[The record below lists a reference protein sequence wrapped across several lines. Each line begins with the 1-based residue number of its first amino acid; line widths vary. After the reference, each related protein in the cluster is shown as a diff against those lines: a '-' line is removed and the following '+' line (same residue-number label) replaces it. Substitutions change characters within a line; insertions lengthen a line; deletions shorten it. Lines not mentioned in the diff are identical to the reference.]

1 MYCENCGSETD
12 DRAKFCE
19 YCGRAITSPPPS
31 AGRVGPVQSRD
42 TSDAIEGSRKAQTWI
57 WVACG
62 AGLFIFVFSAGLI
75 VFLLEATSRDITPS
89 ESSVAVVE
97 GFSPSTRA
105 PTGSPS
111 PEQSGRPAESDTSRR
126 SIKASKPSIPT
137 SSLPLTNPDLY
148 SAVWRGQAE
157 QVRTLVNGG
166 ANVNVRASDNDP
178 LLHEAVW
185 RGHTDVVR
193 ILVDAGADA
202 NARDSDGDPILHEA
216 VWRVHTDVVRILVE
230 AGADVNARD
239 SDGDPILHEAIWRGR
254 KDVVRILVEAGA
266 DVNARDSDGDTLLHE
281 ASWRGHTEIVQIL
294 IAAGAG
300 G

>member
-12 DRAKFCE
+12 DRARFCE

-31 AGRVGPVQSRD
+31 AGRVAPVQSRD

-75 VFLLEATSRDITPS
+75 VLLVGP
-89 ESSVAVVE
+89 
-97 GFSPSTRA
+97 SPSTKV
-105 PTGSPS
+105 PTGGPL
-111 PEQSGRPAESDTSRR
+111 PEQPGRPTETDMSGRSS
-126 SIKASKPSIPT
+126 KASKPSIPT

-193 ILVDAGADA
+193 ILV
-202 NARDSDGDPILHEA
+202 
-216 VWRVHTDVVRILVE
+216 E

-239 SDGDPILHEAIWRGR
+239 SDGDPILHEAIWRGHTEI
-254 KDVVRILVEAGA
+254 VRVLVDASA

-281 ASWRGHTEIVQIL
+281 ATWRRHNEIVQIL
-294 IAAGAG
+294 IDAGAG